1 MGDIG
6 KPGRLCGLYFDHML
20 DFSNIFR
27 ARE

>member
-20 DFSNIFR
+20 DFSNIFHTP
-27 ARE
+27 E